1 MSGKQQPCPP
11 DADAPQT
18 SWGWGGWAEPAADTG
33 AGACSGGA
41 REGTPHQPL
50 EAQGRQPRLAPSDK
64 GERLQAA
71 PSPQAPP
78 GPELGDPW
86 ENGAPRRR
94 PPLVVVM
101 DLPLP
106 KGRPWGPRHA
116 AGRLTI
122 TVLPGDRDELRGQ
135 RLRPRGRAAERATP
149 PGGRGSSN
157 PACLSQAPA
166 EASLGPETYSD
177 CERWPCFP
185 EHWCPC
191 D

>member
-11 DADAPQT
+11 DVDAPQT
-18 SWGWGGWAEPAADTG
+18 SRGWGVSRASSRHG
-33 AGACSGGA
+33 SGGHA
-41 REGTPHQPL
+41 LGAQGGHPPHQPL
-50 EAQGRQPRLAPSDK
+50 EAQGRQQRRAPSAK
-64 GERLQAA
+64 GERLQEA

-86 ENGAPRRR
+86 ENGAPRRC
-94 PPLVVVM
+94 PPFVVVT

-106 KGRPWGPRHA
+106 EGRPWGPRHA
-116 AGRLTI
+116 AGRLTM
-122 TVLPGDRDELRGQ
+122 TALPGGRDTLRGQ
-135 RLRPRGRAAERATP
+135 RPRPRGRAAEWVDP

-157 PACLSQAPA
+157 PAGPSQAPA
-166 EASLGPETYSD
+166 EASLGPETYLD

-185 EHWCPC
+185 ERWCPC